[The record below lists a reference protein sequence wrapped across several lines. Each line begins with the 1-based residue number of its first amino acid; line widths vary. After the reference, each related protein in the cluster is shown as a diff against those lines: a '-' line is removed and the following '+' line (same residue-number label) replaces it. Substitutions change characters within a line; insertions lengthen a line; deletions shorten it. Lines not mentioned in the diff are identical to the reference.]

1 MGLSLETIGEKLFF
15 EHPVTRVSLIP
26 KKVKEK
32 RLKTLEA
39 KYAKFTT
46 KDYSILVISSK
57 QALNLTQWGRGYHKI
72 FFIFVIWWFQRI
84 VLVKIRLQNDF
95 LSVLNDKKGL
105 KKTRK
110 VWDSNPQPQ
119 FHWKLL
125 HKNKIFKVNFLIE
138 HAGAREQ

>member
-1 MGLSLETIGEKLFF
+1 MPLLKA
-15 EHPVTRVSLIP
+15 LISIYY
-26 KKVKEK
+26 KFHFQGCGSTF
-32 RLKTLEA
+32 RLYLPFKNASFSQDLCCWW
-39 KYAKFTT
+39 
-46 KDYSILVISSK
+46 SIS
-57 QALNLTQWGRGYHKI
+57 QWGQGHHKI

-125 HKNKIFKVNFLIE
+125 HKNVIFKVNFLIE
-138 HAGAREQ
+138 HAGVCGWD